1 MPTVLITGANRG
13 IGREFV
19 KQYDADGWR
28 VIATCRDPSSSD
40 ISGECHALDIDDPA
54 SIDGLASAL
63 SGETIDVL
71 INNAGVY
78 GPRSYGVDAIPY
90 DDWET
95 VMRVNALAP
104 LRVSM
109 ALLEPVARSDR
120 KLLVFLSSTMGSIGN
135 NTSGGSYIYRSSKAA
150 LNAAVTSLA
159 IDLQPRGVGCL
170 LFHPGWVRTDM
181 GGPSAA
187 IDTVTS
193 VRGMRQEIEAWT
205 PDRTGAFIDYSGAT
219 LPW

>member
-109 ALLEPVARSDR
+109 ALLEPEELEAS
-120 KLLVFLSSTMGSIGN
+120 
-135 NTSGGSYIYRSSKAA
+135 
-150 LNAAVTSLA
+150 AVE
-159 IDLQPRGVGCL
+159 GVG
-170 LFHPGWVRTDM
+170 P
-181 GGPSAA
+181 
-187 IDTVTS
+187 
-193 VRGMRQEIEAWT
+193 QEELEALVVLEE
-205 PDRTGAFIDYSGAT
+205 A
-219 LPW
+219 